1 MTLKKYCWIALGCI
15 GLGLGALGSV
25 LPMIPSVPFLVL
37 ATISFSKSSERMHQ
51 WFVGTSLYKN
61 NLETVV
67 EGLGMT
73 RQAKKR
79 IMMMVTAL
87 MGIGFVMMF
96 NKALY
101 IPCAILVGI
110 WVLHLLYFKFG
121 IKTYQPT

>member
-25 LPMIPSVPFLVL
+25 LPMIPSVPFLIL